1 MSANPA
7 STGTSP
13 GARPG
18 TPPGNP
24 QDGPLAFPR
33 QVGEAFFEHA
43 RTAGGMV
50 LLVGQMLREMFTPPF
65 YFRLMLDQI
74 YIIGIQSLLLV
85 IVTGLATGSVMAL
98 QFGYGLQR
106 FGGTL
111 YVPKIVSLSILREM
125 GPVFTSLLVCG
136 RIGSGIAAEV
146 ASMKVTQQLDA
157 IRALGTSPVKRII
170 IPRVVASMIAFP
182 ILTLFS
188 DYVGLF
194 GSMLICWREF
204 AINPEYFFTRSIE
217 SMRMVDLL
225 TGMAKTVV
233 FAFFVSVTA
242 CWRGMTTEGGT
253 QGVGNSTTWVVVISS
268 IFIMISDFFLTKL
281 FILTVYPHY

>member
-1 MSANPA
+1 MSTTP
-7 STGTSP
+7 
-13 GARPG
+13 ARPG
-18 TPPGNP
+18 TTPGNP

-146 ASMKVTQQLDA
+146 ASMKVTQQIDA
-157 IRALGTSPVKRII
+157 IRALGTSPIRRIV
-170 IPRVVASMIAFP
+170 IPRVLASMIALP
-182 ILTLFS
+182 LLTIVANL
-188 DYVGLF
+188 VGLL
-194 GSMLICWREF
+194 SAMAVCAAYLN
-204 AINPEYFFTRSIE
+204 INPEFFFAKCFETLRIYD
-217 SMRMVDLL
+217 VW
-225 TGMAKTVV
+225 TGMLKTSV
-233 FAFFVSVTA
+233 FAFFISVTA
-242 CWRGMTTEGGT
+242 CWKGLNASGGT
-253 QGVGNSTTWVVVISS
+253 RGVGETTTWVVVAAS
-268 IFIMISDFFLTKL
+268 IFIMISDVLMTQL
-281 FILTVYPHY
+281 FIHFVYPKY